1 MSTISVRL
9 PDSIHDGIKEIAER
23 EGFSVEQF
31 IASAAAEKLAA
42 FLSTDYLEERA
53 RRGSREALEAVL
65 ARVPH
70 VQPDPGDEL

>member
-9 PDSIHDGIKEIAER
+9 PDSIYGAIKEIAER
-23 EGFSVEQF
+23 EGFSVDQF

-42 FLSTDYLEERA
+42 FLSTDDLEERA
-53 RRGSREALEAVL
+53 RREALQAVL

-70 VQPDPGDEL
+70 VQPDPGDEI

>member
-9 PDSIHDGIKEIAER
+9 PDSIHDAIKEIAER

-31 IASAAAEKLAA
+31 IASAAAEKLAV

-53 RRGSREALEAVL
+53 AGQQGSV
-65 ARVPH
+65 
-70 VQPDPGDEL
+70 